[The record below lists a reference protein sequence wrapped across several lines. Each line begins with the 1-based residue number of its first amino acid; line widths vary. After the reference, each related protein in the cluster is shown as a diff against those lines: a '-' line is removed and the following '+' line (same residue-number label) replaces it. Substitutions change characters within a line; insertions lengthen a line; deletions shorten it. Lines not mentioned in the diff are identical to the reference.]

1 MSTIAVKIICEDIEE
16 VVKSFVV
23 VDNNVKFVTEGVICF
38 LDVVAGVVVGLIEV
52 EVAVGLVDVHIAIAI
67 VVVSFT
73 VINVFVVSS
82 SKASSSVDGRTLLV
96 GDR

>member
-38 LDVVAGVVVGLIEV
+38 LDVVAGVVVGLSEV
-52 EVAVGLVDVHIAIAI
+52 EVAVGLVDVDIAI
-67 VVVSFT
+67 VVVVSFI
-73 VINVFVVSS
+73 VLYCIFSHNS
-82 SKASSSVDGRTLLV
+82 
-96 GDR
+96 